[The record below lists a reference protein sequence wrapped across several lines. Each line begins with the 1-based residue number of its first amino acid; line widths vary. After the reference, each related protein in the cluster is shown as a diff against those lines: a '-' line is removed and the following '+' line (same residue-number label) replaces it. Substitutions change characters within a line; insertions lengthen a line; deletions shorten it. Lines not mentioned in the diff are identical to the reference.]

1 MAKRLVA
8 YIDEVGRGALAG
20 PVVACASCILTPHSS
35 IRAYGAKDSKQLS
48 SKKREEIYA
57 KVFRHPSIAWGTGSV
72 SPQVIDQKNIHQATR
87 LAMKLAVQSLEK
99 KLSKEGKQIHSLVI
113 DGTSLLDLTLPQK
126 AVPKA
131 DALFPACAIASI
143 IAKVTRDRL
152 MIRYHKTM
160 PSYLFSK
167 HKGYGTKE
175 HILAIARHGVCN
187 IHRVSFHIPS

>member
-1 MAKRLVA
+1 MAKRLIA

-20 PVVACASCILTPHSS
+20 PVVVCAVCLLAPHSS
-35 IRAYGAKDSKQLS
+35 INAYGSKDSKQLS
-48 SKKREEIYA
+48 PKKREEIYA
-57 KVFRHPSIAWGTGSV
+57 KVFRHPGIAWGIGSV

-99 KLSKEGKQIHSLVI
+99 KLSKKGKQIHSLVI

-160 PSYLFSK
+160 PFYLFSK

-175 HILAIARHGVCN
+175 HVLAIARHGVCN

>member
-1 MAKRLVA
+1 MTKKFVA

-20 PVVACASCILTPHSS
+20 PVMACAVCITSPNAELQT
-35 IRAYGAKDSKQLS
+35 YGERDSKQLS
-48 SKKREEIYA
+48 PKKREEIYT
-57 KVFRHPSIAWGTGSV
+57 KVFRHPNIVWAIGSA
-72 SPQVIDQKNIHQATR
+72 SSQVIDQKNIHQATR
-87 LAMKLAVQSLEK
+87 LAMKLAVRSLEK
-99 KLSKEGKQIHSLVI
+99 KLSKKGKQIHSLVI
-113 DGTSLLDLTLPQK
+113 DGTSLLDSTLPQK

-175 HILAIARHGVCN
+175 HVLAIAQHGICN
-187 IHRVSFHIPS
+187 IHRVSFHVPS